1 MNALLIKFFMKQ
13 NVICRSKKKRKKF
26 KKKSEK
32 QAESISTL
40 CDTMRK
46 QIINRFEN
54 VFTMLNDRYVRA
66 KVVVSFKGVL
76 RMADACSPHAHGP
89 RQSGWSRL

>member
-1 MNALLIKFFMKQ
+1 MHYSSSFFMKQ

-54 VFTMLNDRYVRA
+54 VFTSSRIIYTIYTALHAINIDSN
-66 KVVVSFKGVL
+66 VVTYFNEGHSTDG
-76 RMADACSPHAHGP
+76 
-89 RQSGWSRL
+89 